1 MSASKQVSQY
11 TLDGEFVRTYP
22 SQTAAAK
29 AIGVTVN
36 HIRLAA
42 NGYNKTAGG
51 FVWRLHAAE
60 NLGGEELPS
69 SEYSGIG
76 VFQYT
81 LDGVFVKGYRSASSA
96 GREVGGNGQK
106 ILIAART
113 KKNIVCGFLWRCYKV
128 ERLSAEDV
136 AFTHQRAIA
145 R

>member
-1 MSASKQVSQY
+1 MSLPKQVSQY

-22 SQTAAAK
+22 SQTAAAE
-29 AIGVTVN
+29 AIGVSIN

-51 FVWRLHAAE
+51 FVWRLHTAE
-60 NLGGEELPS
+60 KLGGDELPP
-69 SEYSGIG
+69 SEHSGIG

-113 KKNIVCGFLWRCYKV
+113 KKKAVHGFLWRRYKV
-128 ERLSAEDV
+128 ERLSPEDV
-136 AFTHQRAIA
+136 ALTTQGASTR
-145 R
+145 